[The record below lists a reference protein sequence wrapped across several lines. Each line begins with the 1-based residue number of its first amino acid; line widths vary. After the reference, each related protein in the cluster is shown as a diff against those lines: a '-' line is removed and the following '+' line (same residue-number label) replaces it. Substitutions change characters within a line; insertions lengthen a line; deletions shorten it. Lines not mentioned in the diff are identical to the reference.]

1 MYKTLYLLCFSLF
14 MLSCKSDT
22 ENQYT
27 PLAERVQSQAHDK
40 GFIGSENCA
49 TCHQGPYQDWL
60 GSDHQLA
67 MQLPTEESVLG
78 DFENSTH
85 EIYGVESRF
94 FKKGDKFYIYTQG
107 PQGEFK
113 EFEVKYT
120 FGHDPLQQYLVET
133 SPGNLQ
139 VITPFWDSRPLKE
152 GGQRWEHI
160 YPEEFIAS
168 HDELHWGR
176 QLQNWNYMCAE
187 CHSTNV
193 KKNFDTETGQY
204 NTTYDEIN
212 VSCESCHG
220 PGENHAKWA
229 ELGGT
234 EVLPNKGLVFD
245 IIDRDEG
252 QFITN
257 PNDGSV
263 KRSSPKLNQMQVEYC
278 ARCHARRTQLTD
290 QYTYGK
296 ILENSHTVALINVP
310 LYHDDGTTNDED
322 YVYGSFLQSKM
333 YREGVSCKNCHNV
346 HSNKLLAPGKNVCF
360 QCHTP
365 QIYDQPTHSKH
376 SLSADSPD
384 CISCHMP
391 KQYQMI
397 VDARAD
403 HSIRIPRPD
412 VSLKTGSFNACNN
425 CHQDQSIQWAATA
438 FKNWYGDK
446 YDSIGHY
453 GLAMHAGRNNS
464 PGSQGKLNELWAN
477 KETPEIVK
485 ASSLSLINSQENIQG
500 AKNIIQGLNHSNAII
515 RRAAVQNLYKLDQ
528 KALFS
533 RAKIALKDSV
543 YGVRF
548 AAASILYSWPIANL
562 NPEDKALINQAKKI
576 YFKQLLYYQDRS
588 TGEANI
594 ASAYAGLGD
603 FEQAEIHF
611 KKALRMDSL
620 DRYALVNYADLK
632 RQKKEDNKSLIL
644 LKKAIEIAPEMVEAY
659 HALGFTYIR
668 LKQNNLAI
676 QTFEKAYEIDVKNA
690 NSNYYYA
697 LMLSEAGQKKQAL
710 ELLDQFLVSQPYNM
724 QILNLAFNFSRELS
738 EENYQNKYLDTL
750 IELYP
755 NNPQLKAMK

>member
-1 MYKTLYLLCFSLF
+1 MYKTLYLLFLSLF
-14 MLSCKSDT
+14 FLSCKSNSNN
-22 ENQYT
+22 EYT
-27 PLAERVQSQAHDK
+27 PLAKQLATQAHDK
-40 GFIGSENCA
+40 GFVGSENCA
-49 TCHQGPYQDWL
+49 KCHQGAYQDWM

-67 MQLPTEESVLG
+67 MQLPTDQTVLG
-78 DFENSTH
+78 DFNNATH
-85 EIYGVESRF
+85 ELFGTTSRF
-94 FKKGDKFYIYTQG
+94 FKKNDKFYIYTQG
-107 PQGEFK
+107 PEGVFK
-113 EFEVKYT
+113 DYEVKYT

-133 SPGNLQ
+133 NPGNLQ
-139 VITPFWDSRPLKE
+139 VITPFWDSRPEEE

-193 KKNFDTETGQY
+193 KKNFNSETGQY

-220 PGENHAKWA
+220 PGEIHSKWA

-245 IIDRDEG
+245 IIDRDQG
-252 QFITN
+252 HFIPN
-257 PNDGSV
+257 LNDGSV

-278 ARCHARRTQLTD
+278 GRCHSRRTQLTD
-290 QYTYGK
+290 QYTYGAE
-296 ILENSHTVALINVP
+296 LENSHTVALINVP

-365 QIYDQPTHSKH
+365 EIYDQPKHSKH
-376 SLSADSPD
+376 ALKADSPD

-403 HSIRIPRPD
+403 HSMRIPRPD

-425 CHQDQSIQWAATA
+425 CHQDQSTQWAATA
-438 FKNWYGDK
+438 FKDWYGNK

-453 GLAMHAGRNNS
+453 GLTMNSARKNHPGSQVALNQLWLDSDTPDIIKASSFSLLNTQENTIGRNNILEALDH
-464 PGSQGKLNELWAN
+464 P
-477 KETPEIVK
+477 
-485 ASSLSLINSQENIQG
+485 
-500 AKNIIQGLNHSNAII
+500 NAII
-515 RRAAVQNLYKLDQ
+515 RRAAVQNLYSFDQ
-528 KALFS
+528 NTLFS
-533 RAKIALKDSV
+533 KAKIALSDSV

-548 AAASILYSWPIANL
+548 AGASLLYNWPLNNL
-562 NPEDKALINQAKKI
+562 SPEDRDIVNSAKKT

-588 TGEANI
+588 TGEANL
-594 ASAYAGLGD
+594 ASAYAGLGN
-603 FEQAEIHF
+603 FKQAEIHF
-611 KKALRMDSL
+611 KKALTMDSL

-644 LKKAIEIAPEMVEAY
+644 LKRAIEIAPEMVDAY

-668 LKQNNLAI
+668 LKQNS
-676 QTFEKAYEIDVKNA
+676 KANEIFKTAYHIDPENT

-697 LMLSEAGQKKQAL
+697 LMLSESGQKKEAL
-710 ELLDQFLVSQPYNM
+710 DLLDKFLDAQPYNM
-724 QILNLAFNFSRELS
+724 QILNLAFNYSRELN
-738 EENYQNKYLDTL
+738 EEQYKIKYLDTL